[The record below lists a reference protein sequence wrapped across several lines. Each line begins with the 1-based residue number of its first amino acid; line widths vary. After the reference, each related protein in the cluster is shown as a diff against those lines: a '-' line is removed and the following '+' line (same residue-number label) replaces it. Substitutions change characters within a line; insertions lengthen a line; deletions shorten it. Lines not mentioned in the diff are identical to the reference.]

1 MPTSSIACLLHSRP
15 NMVIYLIYHV
25 DQAMKAR
32 YNYRIYPKVNQFQLL
47 AKAMGCARVVFNDA
61 LWLYKKAELENT
73 DRPKNISSL
82 VITQAKKTEERI
94 WLGEVSAVVLQQSLR
109 DLQTAWGNYFNSKK
123 GHDGSGTSRG
133 NLGVSS
139 RPRKGKEV
147 GRPKF
152 KKKQS
157 RQAIRFTT
165 NAFSVHSK
173 SVKLAKIGHVPMV
186 VSRPLP
192 SAPSSVT
199 IIKDCADRYFA
210 SFVVEI
216 SQPIAPQVNNSV
228 GIDLG
233 LTHLAILSSGEKIEN
248 PRLHQKML
256 RKIKKANR
264 RLSKAKK
271 DSLRRQRRKL
281 KLARLHAKVKDQRT
295 DFLHKL
301 TTRLVREN
309 QTLAVENLNVS
320 GMVKNRK
327 LSRAISDAGWS
338 KFKTMLAAKCDKY
351 GRDLTT
357 VDRWFASS
365 QICSC
370 CGQSGGKKELDVREW
385 ECLFCNTVHDRDINA
400 AKNIRDAGGLS
411 ESAHRTLVAVRRKG
425 KRSKKNGRGA
435 SVRLP
440 TVAVR
445 CEASTTYEQLALF

>member
-1 MPTSSIACLLHSRP
+1 MSIKTCNTVFTSSITCLLYFRP
-15 NMVIYLIYHV
+15 SMVIYLIYHV
-25 DQAMKAR
+25 DQLMKAR
-32 YNYRIYPKVNQFQLL
+32 YNYRIYPKANQLQLL

-82 VITQAKKTEERI
+82 VITQAKKTEERA

-109 DLQTAWGNYFNSKK
+109 DLQTAWSNYFNSKK
-123 GHDGSGTSRG
+123 GQ
-133 NLGVSS
+133 
-139 RPRKGKEV
+139 RKGKEV

-165 NAFSVHSK
+165 NAFSVYSK
-173 SVKLAKIGHVPMV
+173 SVKLAKIGHVAMV

-199 IIKDCADRYFA
+199 IIKDCAGRYFA

-216 SQPIAPQVNNSV
+216 AQPIPPQVNQSV

-233 LTHLAILSSGEKIEN
+233 LTHFAILSSGEKIEN
-248 PRLHQKML
+248 PRLHKKML
-256 RKIKKANR
+256 RKIKQANR
-264 RLSKAKK
+264 RLAKAKK
-271 DSLRRQRRKL
+271 RCDPGEVPSPKERAPRQDSNRRKRRKL
-281 KLARLHAKVKDQRT
+281 KLAKLHAKVKDQRT

-309 QTLAVENLNVS
+309 QTLAVEDLNVS

-338 KFKTMLAAKCDKY
+338 NFKTMLAAKCDKY
-351 GRDLTT
+351 GRDLTI

-385 ECLFCNTVHDRDINA
+385 TCLFCNTVHDRDINA
-400 AKNIRDAGGLS
+400 AINLRDAGGLS
-411 ESAHRTLVAVRRKG
+411 ES
-425 KRSKKNGRGA
+425 KNGRG
-435 SVRLP
+435 SKCK
-440 TVAVR
+440 TTNVAV
-445 CEASTTYEQLALF
+445 CVEPSTTPKQLTLF